1 MAVCEHPK
9 SPGVA
14 FIGRQKKDG
23 PQTPDHKL
31 DDRNAALHIKTRF
44 QLELFPAGEVE
55 SFFDPDAELLQQTC
69 PLTFSAPFLFF
80 CDLTIGSRYNYASLF
95 KYIYERLFHGEP
107 L

>member
-14 FIGRQKKDG
+14 FIGGQKKDG

-31 DDRNAALHIKTRF
+31 DDSHAALHIKTRF

-55 SFFDPDAELLQQTC
+55 RFFDSDAELLQQTC
-69 PLTFSAPFLFF
+69 PLALSAPFLFF
-80 CDLTIGSRYNYASLF
+80 CDLTIGSRNNYASLF
-95 KYIYERLFHGEP
+95 KHIR
-107 L
+107 